1 MNLKPLVNDKVLW
14 KDFLEELEGRI
25 AAAHKALEQVTE
37 TPDIYRLQGE
47 ITALKRLRML
57 REKVNTTKLE
67 TF

>member
-14 KDFLEELEGRI
+14 KDFLEELDNRI

-37 TPDIYRLQGE
+37 TPEIYRLQGE

-57 REKVNTTKLE
+57 REKVNTTRLE
-67 TF
+67 TL

>member
-57 REKVNTTKLE
+57 REKVNTTRLE
-67 TF
+67 TL

>member
-14 KDFLEELEGRI
+14 KDFLEELDGRI

-57 REKVNTTKLE
+57 REKVNTTRLE
-67 TF
+67 TL

>member
-14 KDFLEELEGRI
+14 KDFLEELDGRI

-37 TPDIYRLQGE
+37 TPEIYRLQGE

-57 REKVNTTKLE
+57 REKVNTTRLE
-67 TF
+67 TL